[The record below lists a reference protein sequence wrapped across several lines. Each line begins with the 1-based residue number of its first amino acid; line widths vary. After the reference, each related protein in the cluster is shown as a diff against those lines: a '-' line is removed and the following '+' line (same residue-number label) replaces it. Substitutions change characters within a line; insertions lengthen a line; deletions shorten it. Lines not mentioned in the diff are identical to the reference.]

1 MLFVLCRDRLA
12 ITVWKMCF
20 GLGVAIIMSKYTTY
34 FIFGLNI
41 EDVVKLSKKYVFQC
55 SKSS

>member
-12 ITVWKMCF
+12 ITVWEMCF